1 MKIVQF
7 LAFLGLLVGGYF
19 YYDSVQSRVGGSSD
33 STAAAASPSAAI
45 GTDEAEDIVQVSADE
60 DTGEAAEEDFVLT
73 PIDQLYLNELVSTGQ
88 SAEAF
93 TYAFDMG
100 DELTEASFTA
110 EQGVGANIGEG
121 RRFSRFPR
129 ADLAGPG
136 EWANH
141 FPARE
146 GGANAT
152 QCISCHSAPL
162 ANGAGGIAMNVVL
175 DPAHTGDPSLYLER
189 NTTPLFALAI
199 PQRLAEEMSLDLYLQ
214 RESARI
220 LACQQGSATATLTAK
235 GVDFGSLRFIR
246 TAENPCSVD
255 INTDGLSGI
264 DADLVIK
271 PFGWKGNEATLRAFT
286 RTAAHNEMGMQGVEL
301 VGDADGDFDGVTAE
315 LSVGDLTAL
324 TIYMAALERPTSLVE
339 LDDLGLMEL
348 PPAERAAITAGAE
361 HFAAVG
367 CNSCH
372 VEQMVLD
379 EPIFREPSRTPGFYD
394 LVFPDGSSPADHG
407 LRQDTVVSFDMRTD
421 PPNNQVELA
430 SGEAFHLGAVRTDAS
445 GRGVV
450 NWYTDLKRHDMGPG
464 LADPSAPLGIGAEMF
479 LTRSLAG
486 VGTTGPWLHDGRAT
500 TLHEA
505 IVMHGGEATE
515 SRDAYAA
522 LPSDAQAE
530 LVAFLE
536 NLVIHSEGEEEDH

>member
-1 MKIVQF
+1 MKFIQGII
-7 LAFLGLLVGGYF
+7 FLGLLAGGYF
-19 YYDSVQSRVGGSSD
+19 YYESVQPEDGSLPAN
-33 STAAAASPSAAI
+33 TASATPSAAV
-45 GTDEAEDIVQVSADE
+45 GTDEPEDIVQVAAD
-60 DTGEAAEEDFVLT
+60 DADVEEEEFVLS

-88 SAEAF
+88 NAEAF
-93 TYAFDMG
+93 AFAFEMG

-129 ADLAGPG
+129 ADLAAPG
-136 EWANH
+136 EWATH
-141 FPARE
+141 FPTRE

-175 DPAHTGDPSLYLER
+175 DPAHTADPSLYLER

-214 RESARI
+214 RESARM
-220 LACQQGSATATLTAK
+220 LACQQGAARATLVTK
-235 GVDFGSLRFIR
+235 GVAFGTLAFTR
-246 TAENPCSVD
+246 TAESPCSVD
-255 INTDGLSGI
+255 INVEGLTGI
-264 DADLVIK
+264 DDDLVIK
-271 PFGWKGNEATLRAFT
+271 PFGWKGNEPTLRAFT
-286 RTAAHNEMGMQGVEL
+286 RGAAHNEMGLQGVEL
-301 VGDADGDFDGVTAE
+301 VGDADGDFDGVTNE

-339 LDDLGLMEL
+339 LDDLGLMDLATED
-348 PPAERAAITAGAE
+348 RAAITAGAE
-361 HFAAVG
+361 HFATVG

-394 LVFPDGSSPADHG
+394 IVFPDGSSPANRG
-407 LRQDTVVSFDMRTD
+407 LRQDTVMSFDMRTD

-430 SGEAFHLGAVRTDAS
+430 SGEMFHLGAVQTDAS

-450 NWYTDLKRHDMGPG
+450 NWYTDLKRHDMGEA
-464 LADPSAPLGIGAEMF
+464 LADPSDPLGIGAEMF
-479 LTRSLAG
+479 MTRSLAG

-500 TLHEA
+500 TLSEA
-505 IVMHGGEATE
+505 ILMHGGDASQ
-515 SRDAYAA
+515 SRDAYEE
-522 LPSDAQAE
+522 LSSEAQAE